1 MTATDQQNE
10 NKLMA
15 FGNVY
20 VAVDGSSCD
29 ECFFDTFGCSPIDSP
44 SCAASRRADG
54 REIIWKI
61 KEDQVMQPEHNN
73 DAATDKSRNEEILDY
88 NKGVW
93 FQSAGSGAW
102 YMSYKS
108 AGEIMA
114 VKIDGKIFTP
124 AA

>member
-1 MTATDQQNE
+1 MTTASKKNEDEITADGTD
-10 NKLMA
+10 
-15 FGNVY
+15 Y

-29 ECFFDTFGCSPIDSP
+29 LCFFDTFECSPIDSP

-54 REIIWKI
+54 REIIWKR
-61 KEDQVMQPEHNN
+61 KENQVMQLEHNN
-73 DAATDKSRNEEILDY
+73 DAAVDKSRNEESLDY
-88 NKGVW
+88 NNGVW
-93 FQSAGSGAW
+93 FQSACSGAW
-102 YMSYKS
+102 YMSNKA